1 MRGGATPI
9 NKSMQRNT
17 PLTLRPTSREASLGL
32 IRMVDELP
40 SLPDRYAR
48 IREVI
53 ECPKSDAIDLAHI
66 VATDQATTA
75 MVLKFANSPAHNPLG
90 NSITS
95 LPIAIAR
102 LGTTETAHIAMTMSL
117 IYGFAIPG
125 GMLHIRAFWA
135 HAFAVA
141 LLSKRMA
148 TLMDFDQDTLFTVGL
163 LHDIG
168 RAVLGI
174 RVDMDYFESDLAGLH
189 GEALIRAEQE
199 AFGLNHAEAGSE
211 LLKRWELPAA
221 VYDAVALHHAPE
233 TVSIP
238 VRLVQL
244 ADAEANRALS
254 RDIMID
260 QVDEFLSRTPER
272 PRELLQEAGL
282 IAGDEEPAD

>member
-1 MRGGATPI
+1 
-9 NKSMQRNT
+9 MQ
-17 PLTLRPTSREASLGL
+17 LRPTSRESSLAL

-102 LGTTETAHIAMTMSL
+102 LGTAETAHIAMTMSL
-117 IYGFAIPG
+117 IYGFAIPS
-125 GMLHIRAFWA
+125 GMLQIRAFWA

-141 LLSKRMA
+141 LLCKRMA
-148 TLMDFDQDTLFTVGL
+148 ALMDFDQDTLFTVGL

-174 RVDMDYFESDLAGLH
+174 RVDMDYFESDLGGLH
-189 GEALIRAEQE
+189 GEKLIRAEE
-199 AFGLNHAEAGSE
+199 AAFGLDHAEAGAE
-211 LLKRWELPAA
+211 LLRLWGLPTAICDIVAA
-221 VYDAVALHHAPE
+221 HHGEQNTA
-233 TVSIP
+233 IP
-238 VRLVQL
+238 VRIVQL
-244 ADAEANRALS
+244 ANEEANRCIS
-254 RDIMID
+254 HNIMID

-282 IAGDEEPAD
+282 IAKNEEPAD